1 MRQTRADKCRKRH
14 RKILVSILAV
24 ILLLFAL
31 AAGGLWMLLHASF
44 DMRSQVEQESAME
57 EYMVAPIDKVN
68 IMVVGVDRRT
78 EDIGRSD
85 TLFIM
90 TADPEENQISMLS
103 IPRDTR
109 VLIPGYGYDKINH
122 AYSLGGHQLTE
133 KSVERLLN
141 MPIDHY
147 VLIDFKSFFKI
158 IDALGGIDI
167 YVDER
172 MYYEDP
178 WDDNGGLVIDIQPGM
193 QHMDGEMAIQY
204 VRYRDEDGDIGRV
217 ERQQKFLKAVMD
229 RVASP
234 TILTKI
240 PALIY
245 QISASVE
252 TDLSMS
258 QMFSLAAMFKQS
270 KDNGMR
276 AYMVPGE
283 PVYIDE
289 ISYWM
294 PNVEVLRENMA
305 NQMGVFLDAKHKA
318 KNREEADAYSTS
330 LPDGVT
336 QGAYDFGRA
345 DGASVRME
353 RTRSA
358 DASHPIRMRVIDA
371 TGVGASPAKIEA
383 MLEGKNIRI
392 VSMASSPVVSD
403 NTLVI
408 TSTASEHVINEVNNL
423 PFAYTLRIEQDNEA
437 AVEAVWIVGKDF
449 L

>member
-1 MRQTRADKCRKRH
+1 MRQTRTDKRRRRH
-14 RKILVSILAV
+14 RKILVGILAV
-24 ILLLFAL
+24 LLLLFAL
-31 AAGGLWMLLHASF
+31 AAGGIWFLLHASF
-44 DMRSQVEQESAME
+44 DTRSQIEQDSAME

-90 TADPEENQISMLS
+90 TADPDENQISMLS

-133 KSVERLLN
+133 KAVERLLN

-147 VLIDFKSFFKI
+147 VVIDFKSFFKI

-193 QHMDGEMAIQY
+193 QHMNGDMAIQY

-234 TILTKI
+234 AIITKI

-258 QMFSLAAMFKQS
+258 QMLSLAAMFKQS

-289 ISYWM
+289 ISYWV
-294 PNVEVLRENMA
+294 PNVEMLRENMA
-305 NQMGVFLDAKHKA
+305 NQMGVLLDAKHKA
-318 KNREEADAYSTS
+318 KNREEADAYNTS
-330 LPDGVT
+330 LPNGAR
-336 QGAYDFGRA
+336 QGTYDFGSTDGGAPRA
-345 DGASVRME
+345 E

-358 DASHPIRMRVIDA
+358 DADHPVRIRVIDA
-371 TGVGASPAKIEA
+371 SGEGVSPAKIEA

-392 VSMASSPVVSD
+392 VSMATSPVVSD

-423 PFAYTLRIEQDNEA
+423 PFAYTLRIEQDNDA

-449 L
+449 I

>member
-1 MRQTRADKCRKRH
+1 MRQSRSDKRRKKY
-14 RKILVSILAV
+14 RKILLAILAV
-24 ILLLFAL
+24 LLSLSAIL
-31 AAGGLWMLLHASF
+31 AGGLWYLLHASL
-44 DMRSQVEQESAME
+44 DVRPQEEQESAVE
-57 EYMVAPIDKVN
+57 DYMVAPIDKVN
-68 IMVVGVDRRT
+68 IMVMGVDRRT

-90 TADPEENQISMLS
+90 TADPDTNQISMLS

-122 AYSLGGHQLTE
+122 AYSLGGQQLTE
-133 KSVERLLN
+133 KAVERLLN

-147 VLIDFKSFFKI
+147 VVIDFKSFFKI

-178 WDDNGGLVIDIQPGM
+178 WDDNGGLVIDIQPGL
-193 QHMDGEMAIQY
+193 QHMDGDMAIQY
-204 VRYRDEDGDIGRV
+204 VRYRDEEGDIGRV

-234 TILTKI
+234 AIITKI

-252 TDLSMS
+252 TDLSIS

-289 ISYWM
+289 ISYWS
-294 PNVEVLRENMA
+294 PNVETLRENMA
-305 NQMGVFLDAKHKA
+305 NQMGVLLDAKHKA

-330 LPDGVT
+330 LPSGMT
-336 QGAYDFGRA
+336 QDAYDFDKA
-345 DGASVRME
+345 DGQTPRTERM
-353 RTRSA
+353 RSA
-358 DASHPIRMRVIDA
+358 DADHPVRIRVIDA
-371 TGVGASPAKIEA
+371 TGEGVSPAKVEA
-383 MLEGKNIRI
+383 MLEGKNIRV
-392 VSMASSPVVSD
+392 VSMATSPIVSD
-403 NTLVI
+403 NSLVI

-423 PFAYTLRIEQDNEA
+423 PFAYTLRVEQDNEA

-449 L
+449 I